1 MNGLVY
7 CFTLKTPFKD
17 KETKFFQY

>member
-1 MNGLVY
+1 MNELVY